1 MAEVNNEILKIGD
14 IVTLK
19 LNPEFRGVILI
30 FMTSNNQ
37 AINGSE
43 SGINKNTSG
52 VFANVGCLDEHGKQ
66 IYATYS
72 ILHLRL
78 VERP

>member
-19 LNPEFRGVILI
+19 LNPEFRGVIVL
-30 FMTSNNQ
+30 FRSEENNVM
-37 AINGSE
+37 NGVNE
-43 SGINKNTSG
+43 LYKNITG
-52 VFANVGCLDEHGKQ
+52 FLADIGFFDENGKQ
-66 IYATYS
+66 IFVQYP
-72 ILHLRL
+72 LVHLRL

>member
-19 LNPEFRGVILI
+19 LNPEFRGVILL
-30 FMTSNNQ
+30 FVLANNQ
-37 AINGSE
+37 PYDGP
-43 SGINKNTSG
+43 GGLDKNTSG
-52 VFANVGCLDEHGKQ
+52 ISASIGYLDGNGKQ
-66 IYATYS
+66 LYAQYP

>member
-1 MAEVNNEILKIGD
+1 MAEVNNEIFKIGD

-19 LNPEFRGVILI
+19 LNPEFRGVILL
-30 FMTSNNQ
+30 FVLANNQ
-37 AINGSE
+37 PYDGPDGKYKNA
-43 SGINKNTSG
+43 SGIS
-52 VFANVGCLDEHGKQ
+52 ANIGYLDGNGKQ
-66 IYATYS
+66 LYAQYP